1 MQAWLINY
9 WFRIS
14 CSSPAMMQK
23 FVALAVLLL
32 CVSIQSIDCE
42 TFFITR
48 RANDP
53 SCPGRLTGDP
63 CLTLQQF
70 ISNVHRIYTPHPT
83 RNPNTTILEIQPG
96 YYSLPE
102 SFTVENIDT
111 FVIQGKNATIDCNI
125 RQVHNIR
132 HIRSVLISGLT
143 FTSCTWDIFIQD
155 MDQLI
160 VENLTFRQ
168 RLRIDNVKV
177 VEIRNTSFIDG
188 TQIVYVSDS
197 FLSLQQCTFENNRM
211 GLLAE
216 HSNVTINGSVFRRN
230 SIPTRYRTVTV
241 FGSVYNGAAIYMRQ
255 RFRNHDSM
263 TLAVS
268 NSVFRDNSVVRN
280 PARGGAIDLPHQWK
294 HHD

>member
-1 MQAWLINY
+1 
-9 WFRIS
+9 
-14 CSSPAMMQK
+14 
-23 FVALAVLLL
+23 
-32 CVSIQSIDCE
+32 
-42 TFFITR
+42 
-48 RANDP
+48 
-53 SCPGRLTGDP
+53 
-63 CLTLQQF
+63 
-70 ISNVHRIYTPHPT
+70 
-83 RNPNTTILEIQPG
+83 
-96 YYSLPE
+96 
-102 SFTVENIDT
+102 
-111 FVIQGKNATIDCNI
+111 
-125 RQVHNIR
+125 
-132 HIRSVLISGLT
+132 
-143 FTSCTWDIFIQD
+143 